1 MQYTVDGVIVREV
14 NVGDNDKLLTII
26 TPESGRI
33 SVMAKGARSS
43 KSKTL
48 AATQLYTY
56 GNFEIYEKGDY
67 KWLRGASVQESFF
80 DMRNT
85 IEGLSLAAY
94 LAYIAYELTGDGEDS
109 SEMLRLTLN
118 AFYAIS
124 KKIAPLS
131 IIKGVYELRS
141 AAREGFRPDLSGCRH
156 FRGGEEE
163 NIYLDVMNG
172 CVICSQCMQK
182 KAEKQKEFMTG
193 SAYADENE
201 EKSLLLPITPSVL
214 AAMRYAMDAPLS
226 RMLSFKLD
234 GQNEIDM
241 FSRAAEEYLL
251 NHLERGFTSLEFYKC
266 MI

>member
-14 NVGDNDKLLTII
+14 NVGDNDKMLTII
-26 TPESGRI
+26 TPEGGRI
-33 SVMAKGARSS
+33 GVMAKGARSS

-56 GNFEIYEKGDY
+56 GNFEIYEKGDF
-67 KWLRGASVQESFF
+67 KWLRGASVLDSFF
-80 DMRNT
+80 EMRNT

-94 LAYIAYELTGDGEDS
+94 LADIAYELTGEGEDS
-109 SEMLRLTLN
+109 TEILRLTLN
-118 AFYAIS
+118 SFYAIA
-124 KKIAPLS
+124 KKKAPLS
-131 IIKGVYELRS
+131 IIKGVFELR
-141 AAREGFRPDLSGCRH
+141 AAAYEGFRPDLAGCRH
-156 FRGGEEE
+156 FRSGEEDK
-163 NIYLDVMNG
+163 IYLDVMNG

-182 KAEKQKEFMTG
+182 KTDKQKSFMMG

-214 AAMRYAMDAPLS
+214 AAMRYAVDAPLN

-234 GQNEIDM
+234 GDDETEM

>member
-1 MQYTVDGVIVREV
+1 MQYTVDGVIVREAM
-14 NVGDNDKLLTII
+14 VGDNDKMLTII
-26 TPESGRI
+26 TPENGRI
-33 SVMAKGARSS
+33 GVMAKGARSS

-67 KWLRGASVQESFF
+67 KWLRGASVEDSFF
-80 DMRNT
+80 EVRSS

-94 LAYIAYELTGDGEDS
+94 LADLAYELTGEGEDS
-109 SEMLRLTLN
+109 SEILRLTLN
-118 AFYAIS
+118 AFYAIA
-124 KKIAPLS
+124 KKRAPLS
-131 IIKGVYELRS
+131 IIKGVYELR
-141 AAREGFRPDLSGCRH
+141 AASHEGFRPDLSGCRH
-156 FRGGEEE
+156 CREGEE
-163 NIYLDVMNG
+163 NLYLDVMNG
-172 CVICSQCMQK
+172 CVICSKCIQK
-182 KAEKQKEFMTG
+182 KAEKQKSFMTS

-201 EKSLLLPITPSVL
+201 EKSLLLPITQSVL

-234 GQNEIDM
+234 GDDEIEM

>member
-94 LAYIAYELTGDGEDS
+94 LFIKSKRAS
-109 SEMLRLTLN
+109 S
-118 AFYAIS
+118 
-124 KKIAPLS
+124 
-131 IIKGVYELRS
+131 
-141 AAREGFRPDLSGCRH
+141 
-156 FRGGEEE
+156 
-163 NIYLDVMNG
+163 
-172 CVICSQCMQK
+172 
-182 KAEKQKEFMTG
+182 
-193 SAYADENE
+193 
-201 EKSLLLPITPSVL
+201 
-214 AAMRYAMDAPLS
+214 
-226 RMLSFKLD
+226 
-234 GQNEIDM
+234 
-241 FSRAAEEYLL
+241 
-251 NHLERGFTSLEFYKC
+251 
-266 MI
+266 